1 MLPRVS
7 MELSRPQWAINQL
20 EVSHFAFGAGVKFHS
35 AAGAKNPLPCCG
47 GVTLRHVE
55 ASEALTVVGLPWP
68 PHWRLLVPQFN
79 DQPLIS
85 IRVGGSSCAGNV
97 LKVDHRRG

>member
-1 MLPRVS
+1 

-35 AAGAKNPLPCCG
+35 AAEARNPLPCRG
-47 GVTLRHVE
+47 GVTLRRVE
-55 ASEALTVVGLPWP
+55 TSEALTVIGLPWP
-68 PHWRLLVPQFN
+68 PHWRLLVPQFD

-85 IRVGGSSCAGNV
+85 IRVGGSSCAGDV
-97 LKVDHRRG
+97 LKVDHGSG

>member
-1 MLPRVS
+1 
-7 MELSRPQWAINQL
+7 MELLRTRWAINQL
-20 EVSHFAFGAGVKFHS
+20 QVSRFAFGAGVKFHS
-35 AAGAKNPLPCCG
+35 SVKDRNPLLCRG

-79 DQPLIS
+79 NQPLIS
-85 IRVGGSSCAGNV
+85 IRVGGSSCAGDV